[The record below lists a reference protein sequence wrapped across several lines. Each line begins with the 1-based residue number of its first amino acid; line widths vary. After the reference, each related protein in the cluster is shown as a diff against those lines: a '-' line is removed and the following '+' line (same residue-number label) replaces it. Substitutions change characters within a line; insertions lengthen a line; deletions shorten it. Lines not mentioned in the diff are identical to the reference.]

1 MIGYRAWFIRYTGRD
16 FPGRDFLLFSLFRL
30 GEIPWRREMVAVCER
45 GTLEEDL
52 RTSSHTCGLYSYK
65 SPSLLFEEEVLKE
78 PITKPVAVGAVFNYG
93 IVAEYSEGYRSSH
106 CLIDTIFLPEFSCL
120 YCSSPAEFG
129 WSVGLGGGIT
139 LFCLRH
145 YQNWRR
151 KEKEKRILRGK
162 FFPIEAFRIELEK
175 NYQVPV
181 RDIRELMRGR

>member
-1 MIGYRAWFIRYTGRD
+1 MQLDI
-16 FPGRDFLLFSLFRL
+16 L
-30 GEIPWRREMVAVCER
+30 IPC
-45 GTLEEDL
+45 
-52 RTSSHTCGLYSYK
+52 
-65 SPSLLFEEEVLKE
+65 FNEEEVLKE

-129 WSVGLGGGIT
+129 SELGRSGLGRDIA
-139 LFCLRH
+139 LLCLRH